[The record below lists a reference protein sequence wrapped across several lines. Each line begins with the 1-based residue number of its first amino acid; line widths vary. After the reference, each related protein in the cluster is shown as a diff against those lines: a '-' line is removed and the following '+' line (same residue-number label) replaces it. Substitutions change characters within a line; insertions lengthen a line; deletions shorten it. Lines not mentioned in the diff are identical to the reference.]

1 MRTPACH
8 DLMVRVEVLHVFT
21 LDDHTI
27 AWVSIKLSRKQARWT
42 MLGLG
47 PMGCRRGRCRLS
59 RSCAS
64 RVQHVS
70 LRAAHIKTVIGK
82 FSTDPE
88 PLGRR
93 IETYVLLM
101 LEAFSNGGDM
111 AEDLSRFKMIADASF
126 LFCVTAT

>member
-1 MRTPACH
+1 M
-8 DLMVRVEVLHVFT
+8 
-21 LDDHTI
+21 
-27 AWVSIKLSRKQARWT
+27 
-42 MLGLG
+42 GLG
-47 PMGCRRGRCRLS
+47 PVGCCRGRCRLS
-59 RSCAS
+59 RACAS

-70 LRAAHIKTVIGK
+70 LHTAHIKTIIGQ

-93 IETYVLLM
+93 IETYVPLM
-101 LEAFSNGGDM
+101 LEAFSNGGDA